1 MSVKW
6 AEWKAPGILLGA
18 VGISY
23 VGEFVYLVAL
33 NLLIYAKTNSVA
45 AVAGLWLIGP
55 IAGILTGPWAGSV
68 IDRVNKKMVM
78 IGADLI
84 RALLVVLIP
93 FLSDLWLIYSI
104 LFLISL
110 SSSFFNPASGAYTVL
125 LVPRERLLRYNSI
138 SSILITGS
146 LVIGPAIAGF
156 LVSHWSYNTAIWANA
171 ASFLLSAALLS
182 FLPSLHAP
190 LHREKEEKSIRQDWK
205 MVWSFLQANR
215 HFLIVFLLFQG
226 TVILGMALDSQEVVF
241 TQKIIGLTERDF
253 SLLMSITGAGY
264 LSGSLLMAGVA
275 KRLKIPHLIG
285 YGSFLFSIGYVIYAF
300 ASSFAAAA
308 IGFIILGFFSAF
320 SNTGFQTFFQQS
332 VPAERMGRVAS
343 TLGVLKSIG
352 LILFTVL
359 AGVLSETL
367 GIKVVVVSI
376 SLGISGIAF
385 ALLMAT
391 CWRREKV
398 VAAQEGV

>member
-68 IDRVNKKMVM
+68 LDRVNKKMVM

-138 SSILITGS
+138 SSILIT
-146 LVIGPAIAGF
+146 
-156 LVSHWSYNTAIWANA
+156 
-171 ASFLLSAALLS
+171 
-182 FLPSLHAP
+182 
-190 LHREKEEKSIRQDWK
+190 
-205 MVWSFLQANR
+205 
-215 HFLIVFLLFQG
+215 
-226 TVILGMALDSQEVVF
+226 
-241 TQKIIGLTERDF
+241 
-253 SLLMSITGAGY
+253 
-264 LSGSLLMAGVA
+264 
-275 KRLKIPHLIG
+275 
-285 YGSFLFSIGYVIYAF
+285 
-300 ASSFAAAA
+300 
-308 IGFIILGFFSAF
+308 
-320 SNTGFQTFFQQS
+320 
-332 VPAERMGRVAS
+332 
-343 TLGVLKSIG
+343 
-352 LILFTVL
+352 
-359 AGVLSETL
+359 
-367 GIKVVVVSI
+367 
-376 SLGISGIAF
+376 
-385 ALLMAT
+385 
-391 CWRREKV
+391 
-398 VAAQEGV
+398 